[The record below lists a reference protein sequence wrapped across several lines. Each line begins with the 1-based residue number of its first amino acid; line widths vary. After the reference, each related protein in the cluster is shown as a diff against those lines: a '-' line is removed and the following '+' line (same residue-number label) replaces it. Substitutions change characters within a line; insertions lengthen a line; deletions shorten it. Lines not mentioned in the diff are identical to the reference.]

1 MELEGPCIDSYGNI
15 PSESLEPLGT
25 GMTKEE
31 CWIKC
36 KSSTIEKG
44 CEFYKTTKRC
54 FAHKELVVYSDMTL
68 NDFVC
73 LVLDIKV
80 LTNGSV
86 LLNSTLILFL
96 NISDRVRADHRC
108 GPAYPLPNGSPGECD
123 PHGDYYCCSQSGYC
137 GNTAAHCK
145 CDHCVDFNW
154 QLGKHK
160 HNKVQPYWR
169 S

>member
-1 MELEGPCIDSYGNI
+1 MCLKTSKNGLFAFVGGIGGEMELEGPCIDSYGNI

-96 NISDRVRADHRC
+96 NISASKYRSKYRV
-108 GPAYPLPNGSPGECD
+108 
-123 PHGDYYCCSQSGYC
+123 
-137 GNTAAHCK
+137 
-145 CDHCVDFNW
+145 
-154 QLGKHK
+154 QL
-160 HNKVQPYWR
+160 
-169 S
+169 